1 MNNRPVVS
9 TTATMNVS
17 RLTLDVLEQFVNA
30 TRDWPRDAVVKIAQ
44 TSHRNESNTCIT
56 ATLDGAS

>member
-1 MNNRPVVS
+1 
-9 TTATMNVS
+9 MNVS

-30 TRDWPRDAVVKIAQ
+30 TRDWPRDAVVKITQ